1 MGRRVEARPR
11 MIIIRQH
18 FLSDPGFN
26 RISMFDLDQAVTALK
41 NLPFRYIFSCAA
53 VAGWNGADQ
62 GAQSRMI
69 CGVPA
74 AARTGKTPV
83 TATLET
89 ITDTAA
95 GADLAARNG
104 VDIH

>member
-11 MIIIRQH
+11 MMIIRQH
-18 FLSDPGFN
+18 FSAMPAFA
-26 RISMFDLDQAVTALK
+26 RTSMFDLDQAVTALK

-74 AARTGKTPV
+74 AGRTGETPV
-83 TATLET
+83 AATPET
-89 ITDTAA
+89 ITDAAA
-95 GADLAARNG
+95 GADLAVRNG
-104 VDIH
+104 FDID

>member
-11 MIIIRQH
+11 MIIIHQH

-53 VAGWNGADQ
+53 VAG
-62 GAQSRMI
+62 
-69 CGVPA
+69 
-74 AARTGKTPV
+74 
-83 TATLET
+83 
-89 ITDTAA
+89 
-95 GADLAARNG
+95 
-104 VDIH
+104 